1 MPGRSRTLL
10 AAYLRPFWRR
20 ATLLAL
26 LVLAT
31 IGLQLLNP
39 QILRWFID
47 SARAGAELAELNRLA
62 LLFLCVVVLTQIVA
76 IGAAWQS
83 ERLGWDATNRLR
95 EDLALHCLRLP
106 QSFHHLHPPGELIQ
120 RVDGDVDALANFFTQ
135 FVIRIVGNSLLL
147 LGVFVVLLLEDW
159 RLGMLVAACIL
170 IGVPVLLRLRRVA
183 VPAFK
188 AHRASFADLSGFWEE
203 HIAGAEDL
211 RSLGALPYTMQ
222 RHFGLLAVHMHN
234 ARRGQVMSRVMQS
247 CAEGLL
253 ALGTAAAIALGA
265 YLLTQGTLTLGT
277 LYLVLAYTAMV
288 ATNLLQITMQLDDFQ
303 KASGAVE
310 RIDELLEIPDPLGT
324 PAGATLP
331 DGPPRLSFDSVSFGY
346 DSTVP
351 VLHDVSFT
359 LEPGAVLGL
368 LGRTGSGK
376 STLARLVL
384 RFYDPLNGAVR
395 WSGVDLRTVSL
406 AQLRGRLG
414 VVTQEVQ
421 LFHATVRDNLTLFDT
436 DIRTSRSGRRSA
448 YWGWTP
454 GSQRCRMGWTRCWPA
469 GSGLSAGEAQLLAFT
484 RVFLRDPALVILD
497 EASSRLD
504 PATEQLVGRAVE
516 RLLSGRTGDR
526 DRPPAAHRRTRRSD
540 RDPGARAHYRAR
552 SSPCVGRRPRF
563 ASVGAAA
570 NGAGRGG
577 GMNVPEANWRMLRFN
592 PLVFT
597 LSVALQIFRFGLIL
611 VPGLVLRAV
620 FDRLA
625 VSSELDWTLWGLIAL
640 LVVLP
645 LARIAALL
653 GGVFVEATSYFVSA
667 ALMRSNVFERLLRR
681 RDLQSLPAPAGE
693 IVNRLDKDAGGLS
706 TLLSMEASTLGGSV
720 GAILSFVLLLSID
733 PVIAVVVATPLLLVS
748 AMSGRLGRNMMAY
761 QRHSRRAEG
770 QVSAF
775 LGEAFGAVQALQI
788 AGAEQRATERLRRL
802 NRDRRDATVAQRMY
816 SFVLFDRF
824 VSALGQLGLGIAVL
838 LGGRAIRDGTF
849 TVGDFA
855 LVTYLIP
862 QIADF
867 GFYVGGVLVFL
878 RQARVALDGLVPL
891 LAGAEPQT
899 LLAPR
904 PVPWHRVKT
913 EAAAVVEPQ
922 LEPLALLS
930 VRGLSYRY
938 PNGAGIADIDFAL
951 PRGSFTVL
959 TGRIGAGKTTAAA
972 GAAGLLSPTT
982 AARSAGTGSRS
993 TIPPASSCRRAAPTL
1008 PRCRACSAKRCATI
1022 SCSA

>member
-1 MPGRSRTLL
+1 
-10 AAYLRPFWRR
+10 
-20 ATLLAL
+20 
-26 LVLAT
+26 
-31 IGLQLLNP
+31 
-39 QILRWFID
+39 
-47 SARAGAELAELNRLA
+47 
-62 LLFLCVVVLTQIVA
+62 
-76 IGAAWQS
+76 
-83 ERLGWDATNRLR
+83 
-95 EDLALHCLRLP
+95 
-106 QSFHHLHPPGELIQ
+106 
-120 RVDGDVDALANFFTQ
+120 
-135 FVIRIVGNSLLL
+135 
-147 LGVFVVLLLEDW
+147 
-159 RLGMLVAACIL
+159 
-170 IGVPVLLRLRRVA
+170 
-183 VPAFK
+183 
-188 AHRASFADLSGFWEE
+188 
-203 HIAGAEDL
+203 
-211 RSLGALPYTMQ
+211 
-222 RHFGLLAVHMHN
+222 
-234 ARRGQVMSRVMQS
+234 
-247 CAEGLL
+247 
-253 ALGTAAAIALGA
+253 
-265 YLLTQGTLTLGT
+265 
-277 LYLVLAYTAMV
+277 
-288 ATNLLQITMQLDDFQ
+288 
-303 KASGAVE
+303 
-310 RIDELLEIPDPLGT
+310 
-324 PAGATLP
+324 
-331 DGPPRLSFDSVSFGY
+331 
-346 DSTVP
+346 
-351 VLHDVSFT
+351 
-359 LEPGAVLGL
+359 
-368 LGRTGSGK
+368 
-376 STLARLVL
+376 
-384 RFYDPLNGAVR
+384 
-395 WSGVDLRTVSL
+395 
-406 AQLRGRLG
+406 
-414 VVTQEVQ
+414 
-421 LFHATVRDNLTLFDT
+421 
-436 DIRTSRSGRRSA
+436 
-448 YWGWTP
+448 
-454 GSQRCRMGWTRCWPA
+454 
-469 GSGLSAGEAQLLAFT
+469 
-484 RVFLRDPALVILD
+484 
-497 EASSRLD
+497 
-504 PATEQLVGRAVE
+504 
-516 RLLSGRTGDR
+516 
-526 DRPPAAHRRTRRSD
+526 
-540 RDPGARAHYRAR
+540 
-552 SSPCVGRRPRF
+552 
-563 ASVGAAA
+563 
-570 NGAGRGG
+570 
-577 GMNVPEANWRMLRFN
+577 MNVPEANWRMLRFN

-878 RQARVALDGLVPL
+878 RQARVSLDGLVPL

-959 TGRIGAGKTTAAA
+959 TGRIGAGKTTVLRALLGSVPKDSGAISWNGQPVDDPAGFFVPPRSAYTPQVPRLFSETLRNNIMLGLTLDEPQLQTAVHHAALERDVTVLPQGLDTTIGRRGVKLSGGQVQRAAA
-972 GAAGLLSPTT
+972 ARMFARNAELLVFDDLS
-982 AARSAGTGSRS
+982 SALDVETERTVWERLKPDEGWKVERLEGEQLHQPSNLSTFQPS
-993 TIPPASSCRRAAPTL
+993 TILAVSHRRAAL
-1008 PRCRACSAKRCATI
+1008 RRADQIIVLKNGRVEAEGKLDWLLEHSAEMRALWHGEL
-1022 SCSA
+1022 AP